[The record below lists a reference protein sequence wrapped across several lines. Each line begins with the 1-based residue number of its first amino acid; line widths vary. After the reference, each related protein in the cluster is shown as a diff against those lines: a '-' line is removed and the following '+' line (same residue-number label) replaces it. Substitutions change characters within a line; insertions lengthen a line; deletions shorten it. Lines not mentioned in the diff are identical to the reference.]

1 MDTGDVLISFR
12 IKKSHEDDEI
22 RKLFSECKTNKERAD
37 LTKSALNFYV
47 QNKDKINDLNDM
59 KQDIKEILSEIDEL
73 KSSGIEIKIKNN
85 NDKSN
90 LDNKDKESEDA
101 RDKWSS
107 AVEDM
112 FKF

>member
-22 RKLFSECKTNKERAD
+22 RKLFLECKTNKERAD
-37 LTKSALNFYV
+37 LTKGALNFYAE
-47 QNKDKINDLNDM
+47 NKDKINDLNDM
-59 KQDIKEILSEIDEL
+59 KQDIKEILSEINSL
-73 KSSGIEIKIKNN
+73 KSSGIEIKNN

>member
-1 MDTGDVLISFR
+1 MS
-12 IKKSHEDDEI
+12 KNN
-22 RKLFSECKTNKERAD
+22 SECKTNKERAD